1 MVKKILIGA
10 CVYTSLFAPMVN
22 AEEALD
28 PETLFKD
35 AMESRNN
42 GDLFKSIELFETI
55 LDSQPNL
62 NRARLELAVSYHMTR
77 RYNDARALLMSVLND
92 EDTPDEVKLT
102 ITAYLAQLKS
112 DTRTAAERSTSSM
125 YLSVGS
131 FSDSNINLGP
141 GKDFIG
147 VTPQSQEKSGSG
159 GQFMF
164 AYAHRARASQ
174 AIHINNTIVD
184 FEWLT
189 QATAYSK
196 AHTSGNSDF
205 NLSILTLNTGPA
217 LIAEKAWRAAL
228 NFKLDKILFGNDDY
242 ARYTS
247 INPIFTYNFTDDF
260 EITFENNTTAREY
273 DRDDA
278 LGLTG
283 TMTLWGL
290 GVAKFYPGYS
300 IGVQA
305 GIRYH
310 DNGAKDASL
319 HFTGAEYY
327 MGGQVAAWKNA
338 NAYLTISSRD
348 YDYKAPDEN
357 FSPNIARNDSETL
370 IVLGISHDFR
380 QQSLLKS
387 WTLNAQY
394 TYTDNSSSVEAFDF
408 NRNFVEINLRR
419 YFL

>member
-10 CVYTSLFAPMVN
+10 CVYTSLFASMVN

-35 AMESRNN
+35 AMESRKN

-62 NRARLELAVSYHMTR
+62 SRARLELAVSYHMTR
-77 RYNDARALLMSVLND
+77 RYNDAKALLMSVYND
-92 EDTPDEVKLT
+92 KDTPDEVKLS

-112 DTRTAAERSTSSM
+112 DTRTFAERSSSSM
-125 YLSVGS
+125 YLSVGG

-141 GKDFIG
+141 GKDFTG
-147 VTPQSQEKSGSG
+147 VTPESQEKSGSG
-159 GQFMF
+159 SQFMF

-196 AHTSGNSDF
+196 AHVSGNSDF

-278 LGLTG
+278 AGLTG
-283 TMTLWGL
+283 TMTLWGV
-290 GVAKFYPGYS
+290 GVAKFYPEHS
-300 IGVQA
+300 IGIQA
-305 GIRYH
+305 GVRYH
-310 DNGAKDASL
+310 DNGARDASL

-327 MGGQVAAWKNA
+327 AGGQMTAWENA
-338 NAYLTISSRD
+338 NVYLTVSSRD
-348 YDYKAPDEN
+348 YGYKAPDDA
-357 FSPNIARNDSETL
+357 FSTSVARDDNETL
-370 IVLGISHDFR
+370 MVLGVSHDFR
-380 QQSLLKS
+380 QQSFLKS

-394 TYTDNSSSVEAFDF
+394 TFTDNSSNVDAFKF
-408 NRNFVEINLRR
+408 NRNFFEINLRR